1 MLLLLPLSWPQ
12 WLPKMSDIKSMVRK
26 VGGRFYTENL
36 MSNPVQV
43 RESVTMTVD
52 QLNDFVKAIV
62 EVCVEIAA
70 PMEGYGL
77 VDDISAGEQIKTELG
92 VL

>member
-1 MLLLLPLSWPQ
+1 
-12 WLPKMSDIKSMVRK
+12 MSDIKSMVRK

-43 RESVTMTVD
+43 RESVTMTTE
-52 QLNDFVKAIV
+52 QLHAFVNAVV
-62 EVCVEIAA
+62 EVCLEIAT
-70 PMEGYGL
+70 PTEGYGY
-77 VDDISAGEQIKTELG
+77 VDDVMVREQIKTEFG

>member
-1 MLLLLPLSWPQ
+1 MPS
-12 WLPKMSDIKSMVRK
+12 IRSMVKRA
-26 VGGRFYTENL
+26 GGRFYTENL

-52 QLNDFVKAIV
+52 QLDAFVRDVIEECLLSVEAPSTDFDRKYVQA
-62 EVCVEIAA
+62 
-70 PMEGYGL
+70 
-77 VDDISAGEQIKTELG
+77 KTNFG

>member
-1 MLLLLPLSWPQ
+1 
-12 WLPKMSDIKSMVRK
+12 MSDIKSMVRK

-43 RESVTMTVD
+43 RESVTMTVE
-52 QLNDFVKAIV
+52 QLNDFVRAVI
-62 EVCVEIAA
+62 EQCVSIIEPSLDETDNFEHYDFHNKCGVI
-70 PMEGYGL
+70 E
-77 VDDISAGEQIKTELG
+77 TRLG

>member
-1 MLLLLPLSWPQ
+1 
-12 WLPKMSDIKSMVRK
+12 MSDIKNMVRK

-43 RESVTMTVD
+43 RESVTMTVE

-62 EVCVEIAA
+62 DVCLEIAE
-70 PMEGYGL
+70 PMPGSTDI
-77 VDDISAGEQIKTELG
+77 DDRARGWICDQMKTEFG